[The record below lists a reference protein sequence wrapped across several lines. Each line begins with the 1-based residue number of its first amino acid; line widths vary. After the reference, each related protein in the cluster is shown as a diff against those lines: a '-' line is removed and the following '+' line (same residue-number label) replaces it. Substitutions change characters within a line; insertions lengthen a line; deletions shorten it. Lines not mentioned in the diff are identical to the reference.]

1 MAKKRAAAA
10 RKKKAATKKTA
21 TKKRETKRRSRTAK
35 KTKKTKKT
43 KKKHPA
49 LAVTDEQIATALRE
63 ARGMVTVAASRL
75 GVTDRAL
82 HYRMASSPELQQVKH
97 EAREANKDLAESALL
112 KAIEK
117 GESWAI
123 CFFLKCQARDR
134 GYIERVDARVDGN
147 VEHRGV
153 VGVVDVRAVVAEL
166 EANPEFLAFSRRRL
180 QDRDAGVLRSG
191 GESAGTEEG

>member
-21 TKKRETKRRSRTAK
+21 TKKRATKRRSRT
-35 KTKKTKKT
+35 TKKTKKT

-134 GYIERVDARVDGN
+134 GYIERVDARVEGN

-153 VGVVDVRAVVAEL
+153 VGVDVRAVVAEL
-166 EANPEFLAFSRRRL
+166 EANPEWLAFARRRL